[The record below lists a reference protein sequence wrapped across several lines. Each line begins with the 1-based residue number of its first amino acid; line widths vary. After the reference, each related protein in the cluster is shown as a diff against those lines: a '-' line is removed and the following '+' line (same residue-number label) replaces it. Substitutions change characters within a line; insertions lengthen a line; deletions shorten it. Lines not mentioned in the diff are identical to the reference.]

1 MKYRQGTFYKQN
13 KVIYET
19 RASKGIRF
27 ITRLESL
34 DRLGEGSDEKS
45 QKQFTRDKMKRDLI
59 WKRQRNI
66 KH

>member
-27 ITRLESL
+27 IRESKK
-34 DRLGEGSDEKS
+34 EH
-45 QKQFTRDKMKRDLI
+45 KMKVKI
-59 WKRQRNI
+59 FYKP
-66 KH
+66 